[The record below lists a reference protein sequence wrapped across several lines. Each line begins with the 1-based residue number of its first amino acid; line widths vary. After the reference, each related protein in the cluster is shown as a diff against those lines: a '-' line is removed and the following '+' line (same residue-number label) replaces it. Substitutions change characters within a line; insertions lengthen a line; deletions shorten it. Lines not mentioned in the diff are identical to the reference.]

1 MLSRRL
7 VLHHEEYPR
16 VLGNDAVPTPSD
28 SAPIEKDRVL
38 VVEDAPRLQAGI
50 DSYCVMVMRLHVPHT
65 QRSDPASLAMY
76 SSICV

>member
-1 MLSRRL
+1 MMLSRRL

-50 DSYCVMVMRLHVPHT
+50 NSYCVMGDEIARAPHPEV
-65 QRSDPASLAMY
+65 RSG
-76 SSICV
+76 